1 MSCKHMK
8 EAEMDAL
15 ATPWAN
21 ARAAHLLA
29 VRRMVPIKVWSN
41 RDGGCTTRQDGFMM
55 CTQKIETLQPFSSHV
70 VPVRM
75 TDTHG

>member
-1 MSCKHMK
+1 MMR

-29 VRRMVPIKVWSN
+29 IRRMTPVEVGN
-41 RDGGCTTRQDGFMM
+41 DQEGGMILT
-55 CTQKIETLQPFSSHV
+55 KIAL
-70 VPVRM
+70 
-75 TDTHG
+75 